1 MSKPPPT
8 RTPEHSASDVL
19 APQFWTGRSERP
31 APGLDVACT
40 KIAVD
45 FQNLQRANAD
55 ECIKQSLA
63 TLREA
68 TSADGAFSAFLG
80 ASGSHIESVMVAGG
94 QFPPLHPEGLRGVTL
109 QRLPYPAARNEH
121 LRLSEFRDTAP
132 PRPDPGPAADQFA
145 QPSTLAALLRARG
158 RRGPARAPAARP
170 PVGGGWRAAGAP
182 PACRGG
188 RAAPRPGP
196 RRPRPR

>member
-1 MSKPPPT
+1 MAKPPTAGIPD
-8 RTPEHSASDVL
+8 HSASDVL

-63 TLREA
+63 ILREA

-94 QFPPLHPEGLRGVTL
+94 QGRGCHP
-109 QRLPYPAARNEH
+109 
-121 LRLSEFRDTAP
+121 
-132 PRPDPGPAADQFA
+132 
-145 QPSTLAALLRARG
+145 
-158 RRGPARAPAARP
+158 
-170 PVGGGWRAAGAP
+170 
-182 PACRGG
+182 
-188 RAAPRPGP
+188 
-196 RRPRPR
+196 

>member
-45 FQNLQRANAD
+45 FQNLQRTNAD

-80 ASGSHIESVMVAGG
+80 ATGSHIESVMVAGG
-94 QFPPLHPEGLRGVTL
+94 QFAPPPPGGLRGGAL
-109 QRLPYPAARNEH
+109 QRPPHPARRAAP
-121 LRLSEFRDTAP
+121 LRLSEFLHTAP
-132 PRPDPGPAADQFA
+132 PPPHPG
-145 QPSTLAALLRARG
+145 
-158 RRGPARAPAARP
+158 
-170 PVGGGWRAAGAP
+170 
-182 PACRGG
+182 
-188 RAAPRPGP
+188 
-196 RRPRPR
+196 

>member
-1 MSKPPPT
+1 MAKPPT
-8 RTPEHSASDVL
+8 ARIPEHSASDGL
-19 APQFWTGRSERP
+19 GPQFWTGRSERP

-63 TLREA
+63 ILREA

-94 QFPPLHPEGLRGVTL
+94 QFAPLPPEGLRRGAL
-109 QRLPYPAARNEH
+109 LRPPHLPGPTR
-121 LRLSEFRDTAP
+121 P
-132 PRPDPGPAADQFA
+132 PRP
-145 QPSTLAALLRARG
+145 SALLH
-158 RRGPARAPAARP
+158 
-170 PVGGGWRAAGAP
+170 
-182 PACRGG
+182 
-188 RAAPRPGP
+188 
-196 RRPRPR
+196 

>member
-8 RTPEHSASDVL
+8 RNHEHSASDVL

-45 FQNLQRANAD
+45 FQNLQRTNAD

-94 QFPPLHPEGLRGVTL
+94 QFAQLHPEGLRGMTL
-109 QRLPYPAARNEH
+109 ERLPYPGARTQH
-121 LRLSEFRDTAP
+121 LPVSAIPDT
-132 PRPDPGPAADQFA
+132 
-145 QPSTLAALLRARG
+145 
-158 RRGPARAPAARP
+158 
-170 PVGGGWRAAGAP
+170 
-182 PACRGG
+182 
-188 RAAPRPGP
+188 AAPRPDQAADANQPADLSIGAALLVAF
-196 RRPRPR
+196 R